1 MPLYHYRAAD
11 QDGRIVKGAV
21 EALHESDL
29 EAQLKNL
36 GLSLMRAK
44 VIKSHHRSVKNLPP
58 REVINFLF
66 QLEMQ
71 VRGGVPIRTALT
83 DMRDD
88 AESPES
94 RNLAAGLTEK
104 IESGATLAE
113 AINAYPGIFSEVV
126 RNLIRAGEVSGQLPE
141 VLSEIVRSLKW
152 QDEIAAETKKL
163 LLYPSFVVVVISGVV
178 FFLMI
183 YLVPQL
189 VGFLTNMG
197 QEVPLQTRALIW
209 LSNLFVHYW
218 WAILTTP
225 VIIVLGVATAARSNP
240 KLQFRLHQALL
251 NLPFIGSVLKKII
264 LARFADTFALMY
276 RTGIP
281 MLEGLGYCQQV
292 SGNLVIQQAI
302 ARARERIANGEA
314 ISASFAAE
322 NMFPNLVIR
331 MLKVGEATG
340 ALDLALNNINY
351 FYSRDIEESIGK
363 VQAMIEP
370 AMTVIMGL
378 ILGWIMLAVLSPI
391 YDTIS
396 KMKT

>member
-1 MPLYHYRAAD
+1 MPHYRYRAAD
-11 QDGRIVKGAV
+11 SNGRIVKGTV
-21 EALHESDL
+21 EALHDADL
-29 EAQLKNL
+29 DAQLRHL
-36 GLSLMRAK
+36 GLSLMRATQLK
-44 VIKSHHRSVKNLPP
+44 EHHRAIKSLPP

-71 VRGGVPIRTALT
+71 VRGGVPIRTALA

-88 AESPES
+88 AESPEG
-94 RNLAAGLTEK
+94 RNLAAGLLEK
-104 IESGATLAE
+104 IEAGATLAE

-126 RNLIRAGEVSGQLPE
+126 RSLIRAGEVSGQLPE
-141 VLSEIVRSLKW
+141 VLKEIVRSLKW
-152 QDEIAAETKKL
+152 QDEMAAETKKL
-163 LLYPSFVVVVISGVV
+163 LMYPSFVVVVIMGVV
-178 FFLMI
+178 FFLMT

-189 VGFLTNMG
+189 VGFLSNMG
-197 QEVPLQTRALIW
+197 QTIPLQTRALI
-209 LSNLFVHYW
+209 FVSSIFVNYW
-218 WAILTTP
+218 WAILTVP
-225 VIIVLGVATAARSNP
+225 IAAGIGLATLARTNP
-240 KLQFRLHQALL
+240 KVRFRLHQAIL
-251 NLPFIGSVLKKII
+251 NIPYIGGVLKKTI

-281 MLEGLGYCQQV
+281 MLEGLVYCQQV

-302 ARARERIANGEA
+302 ARARERIANGES
-314 ISASFAAE
+314 ISTSFAAE
-322 NMFPNLVIR
+322 SMFPNMVIR
-331 MLKVGEATG
+331 MLKVGESTG
-340 ALDLALNNINY
+340 ALDTALNNINY
-351 FYSRDIEESIGK
+351 FYARDIEESIGK

>member
-1 MPLYHYRAAD
+1 MPHYSYRAAD
-11 QDGRIVKGAV
+11 TSGRIVKGQI
-21 EALHESDL
+21 EALHDSDL
-29 EAQLKNL
+29 EAQLNHL
-36 GLSLMRAK
+36 GLSLMRASVLK
-44 VIKSHHRSVKNLPP
+44 EHHRTVKRLPP

-71 VRGGVPIRTALT
+71 IRGGVPIRTALG

-88 AESPES
+88 AESVES
-94 RNLAAGLTEK
+94 RNLAAGLYEK
-104 IESGATLAE
+104 IETGATLAE

-126 RNLIRAGEVSGQLPE
+126 RSLIRAGEVSGQLPE
-141 VLSEIVRSLKW
+141 VLKEIVRSLKW
-152 QDEIAAETKKL
+152 QDEMAAQTKKL
-163 LLYPSFVVVVISGVV
+163 LMYPSFVIVVITGVV
-178 FFLMI
+178 FFLMT

-197 QEVPLQTRALIW
+197 QAVPLQTRALIW
-209 LSNLFVHYW
+209 LSSLFVNYW
-218 WAILTTP
+218 WAILAAP
-225 VIIVLGVATAARSNP
+225 IILVIGVATLARTNP
-240 KLQFRLHQALL
+240 KVLFRLHQLEL
-251 NLPFIGSVLKKII
+251 KIPYIGAIIKKTI

-281 MLEGLGYCQQV
+281 MLEGLVFCQQV
-292 SGNLVIQQAI
+292 SGNLVIRQAI
-302 ARARERIANGEA
+302 SRARERIANGDS

-322 NMFPNLVIR
+322 SMFPSMIIR
-331 MLKVGEATG
+331 MLKVGESTG
-340 ALDLALNNINY
+340 ALDTALNNINY
-351 FYSRDIEESIGK
+351 FYARDIEESIGK

>member
-1 MPLYHYRAAD
+1 MPHYRYRAAD
-11 QDGRIVKGAV
+11 ANGRIVKGHV
-21 EALHESDL
+21 DALHESDL

-36 GLSLMRAK
+36 GLSLMRATQLK
-44 VIKSHHRSVKNLPP
+44 EHRRSVKSLPP

-71 VRGGVPIRTALT
+71 VRGGVPIRTALS

-88 AESPES
+88 AESTES
-94 RNLAAGLTEK
+94 RNLAAGILEK
-104 IESGATLAE
+104 IESGATLAQ
-113 AINAYPGIFSEVV
+113 AIDAYPGIFSQVV
-126 RNLIRAGEVSGQLPE
+126 RSLIRAGEVSGQLPE
-141 VLSEIVRSLKW
+141 VLKEVVRSLKW
-152 QDEIAAETKKL
+152 QDEMAAETKKL
-163 LLYPSFVVVVISGVV
+163 LMYPSFVVVVISGVV

-197 QEVPLQTRALIW
+197 QTIPLQTRALIW
-209 LSNLFVHYW
+209 LSSLFVNYW
-218 WAILTTP
+218 WAILTVP
-225 VIIVLGVATAARSNP
+225 IALFIGIAALARANP
-240 KLQFRLHQALL
+240 KVRFLLHRAIL
-251 NLPFIGSVLKKII
+251 NIPFIGAVLKKTI

-281 MLEGLGYCQQV
+281 MLEGLIYCQQV
-292 SGNLVIQQAI
+292 SDNLVIQQAI
-302 ARARERIANGEA
+302 SRARERIANGES

-322 NMFPNLVIR
+322 SMFPNMVIR
-331 MLKVGEATG
+331 MLKVGESTG
-340 ALDLALNNINY
+340 ALDTALNNINY

>member
-1 MPLYHYRAAD
+1 
-11 QDGRIVKGAV
+11 
-21 EALHESDL
+21 
-29 EAQLKNL
+29 
-36 GLSLMRAK
+36 
-44 VIKSHHRSVKNLPP
+44 
-58 REVINFLF
+58 
-66 QLEMQ
+66 
-71 VRGGVPIRTALT
+71 
-83 DMRDD
+83 
-88 AESPES
+88 
-94 RNLAAGLTEK
+94 
-104 IESGATLAE
+104 
-113 AINAYPGIFSEVV
+113 
-126 RNLIRAGEVSGQLPE
+126 
-141 VLSEIVRSLKW
+141 
-152 QDEIAAETKKL
+152 
-163 LLYPSFVVVVISGVV
+163 
-178 FFLMI
+178 
-183 YLVPQL
+183 
-189 VGFLTNMG
+189 
-197 QEVPLQTRALIW
+197 
-209 LSNLFVHYW
+209 
-218 WAILTTP
+218 
-225 VIIVLGVATAARSNP
+225 
-240 KLQFRLHQALL
+240 
-251 NLPFIGSVLKKII
+251 
-264 LARFADTFALMY
+264 MY

>member
-1 MPLYHYRAAD
+1 MPHYRYRAAD
-11 QDGRIVKGAV
+11 ASGRIVKGHV
-21 EALHESDL
+21 EALHDADL
-29 EAQLKNL
+29 EAQLRHL
-36 GLSLMRAK
+36 GLSLMRATQLK
-44 VIKSHHRSVKNLPP
+44 EHRRTVKSLPP

-71 VRGGVPIRTALT
+71 IRGGVPIRSALG

-88 AESPES
+88 AESAES
-94 RNLAAGLTEK
+94 RNLAAGLSEK
-104 IESGATLAE
+104 IEGGATLAE

-126 RNLIRAGEVSGQLPE
+126 RSLIRAGEVSGQLPE
-141 VLSEIVRSLKW
+141 VLKEIVRSLKW
-152 QDEIAAETKKL
+152 QDEMAAETKKL
-163 LLYPSFVVVVISGVV
+163 LMYPSFVLVVITGVV
-178 FFLMI
+178 FFLMT

-189 VGFLTNMG
+189 VGFLSNMG
-197 QEVPLQTRALIW
+197 REIPLQTRALIW
-209 LSNLFVHYW
+209 LSKVFVDYW
-218 WAILTTP
+218 WAILSAP
-225 VIIVLGVATAARSNP
+225 IALGIGIAALVRNNP
-240 KLQFRLHQALL
+240 KARYRLHQLIL
-251 NLPFIGSVLKKII
+251 SIPYIGSTLKKMI

-281 MLEGLGYCQQV
+281 LLEGLVYCQQV

-302 ARARERIANGEA
+302 GRARERIANGDS

-322 NMFPNLVIR
+322 SMFPNMVIR
-331 MLKVGEATG
+331 MLKVGESTG
-340 ALDLALNNINY
+340 ALDTALNNINY
-351 FYSRDIEESIGK
+351 FYARDIEESIGK